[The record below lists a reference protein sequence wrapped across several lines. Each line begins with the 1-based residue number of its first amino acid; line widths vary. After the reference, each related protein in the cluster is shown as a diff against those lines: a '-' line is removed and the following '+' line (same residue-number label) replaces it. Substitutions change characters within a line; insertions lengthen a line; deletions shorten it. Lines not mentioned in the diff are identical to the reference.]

1 MDEKNVRANEVE
13 ESEIDTEVME
23 TSDSSNASALLMGF
37 IGGCIAYAVIGGVQK
52 LRVIAEQK
60 WAAKKLAESQQA
72 KPVATVTPEPVEVHQ
87 EPDEEI
93 EPEE

>member
-1 MDEKNVRANEVE
+1 MDENNVRANEVE
-13 ESEIDTEVME
+13 ENEIDAEVME

-60 WAAKKLAESQQA
+60 WAAKKLEEAQKA
-72 KPVATVTPEPVEVHQ
+72 KPAETVPPEPVEAPQ
-87 EPDEEI
+87 EPIEVEET
-93 EPEE
+93 EA

>member
-1 MDEKNVRANEVE
+1 MDENNVRANEVE
-13 ESEIDTEVME
+13 ENEIDAEVME

-60 WAAKKLAESQQA
+60 WAAKKLAETQTA
-72 KPVATVTPEPVEVHQ
+72 KPVETVPPEPVEAPQ
-87 EPDEEI
+87 ESGGEE
-93 EPEE
+93 ETEE

>member
-1 MDEKNVRANEVE
+1 MDENNVRANEVE
-13 ESEIDTEVME
+13 ENEIDAEVME

-60 WAAKKLAESQQA
+60 WAAKKLEEAQKA
-72 KPVATVTPEPVEVHQ
+72 KPVETVPPEPVEAPQ
-87 EPDEEI
+87 KSGDEDET
-93 EPEE
+93 EE